1 MKSVYSTN
9 FKISNLKYPRIY
21 TGNLTLQFTKIT
33 RRLQQFTRR
42 LQAKKAGSQL
52 DRNVVYSQLWMDTN
66 AVGFVRGN

>member
-1 MKSVYSTN
+1 M
-9 FKISNLKYPRIY
+9 
-21 TGNLTLQFTKIT
+21 GNLTLQFTKIT